1 MSEAKGKRP
10 ACAITSSFHVW
21 IGNPHD
27 NDGITVEAQELF
39 GFGIGDYDEK
49 EIRGSSLPTRLP
61 LTLCVPRL
69 LNSL

>member
-10 ACAITSSFHVW
+10 AVAITSAYHVW

-49 EIRGSSLPTRLP
+49 EIRDLSLPISLP
-61 LTLCVPRL
+61 LILCLLRL
-69 LNSL
+69 